1 MEPGRLAR
9 FTHPRGAVLEEGLA
23 VPEELELKL
32 ELSRGG
38 ADALAASDLL
48 GRARARAEQRSIYFD
63 TPDQALF
70 QSGLSLRIRRSGR
83 QRIQTVKSGDA
94 KAAGLFT
101 RPEWE
106 QPVSDDTPVLDDRT
120 PIAKLLQ
127 DEVDAIEPAFE
138 IQAERR
144 TWRLDEDGARIEL
157 VIDCGEVRALQR
169 VMPLYEVELEL
180 KAGTPASLFALARG
194 IDAVAP
200 VRLGVLSKAE
210 RGYRLL
216 GPAQSAH
223 KAERVTLDADM
234 TAAEAFQAIAQS
246 CLRHYR
252 LNEAI
257 LLERRGTEALH
268 QARVAIRRL
277 RSGFSI
283 FKAMST
289 DRQAERLK
297 HGLRNL
303 GLVLGEARNLDVLI
317 AEVEAGTLHD
327 RLTQARDTAYAAVE
341 KTLASV
347 HTRALM
353 LDLAEWLAIGDWLG
367 SPDARELRDR
377 PARLF
382 AEEALGRFRKKVKTH
397 GRHLETLADEARHE
411 LRKDAKKLRYAA
423 AFFAPLFDGKAEKR
437 RRRNF
442 VAALEDLQD
451 QLGALND
458 LVTAPQLLRRYRVAG
473 HPDARRLLAKGRKP
487 ELLDAAAAAHGA
499 LLDAKTF
506 WA

>member
-1 MEPGRLAR
+1 M
-9 FTHPRGAVLEEGLA
+9 
-23 VPEELELKL
+23 PEELELKL

-48 GRARARAEQRSIYFD
+48 GRARARAEQCSIYFD

-70 QSGLSLRIRRSGR
+70 HSGLSLRIRRSGR
-83 QRIQTVKSGDA
+83 ERIQTVKSGDA

-106 QPVSDDTPVLDDRT
+106 QPVSDDKPVLDDRT
-120 PIAKLLQ
+120 PIASLLQ
-127 DEVDAIEPAFE
+127 GDVDTIAPAFE

-144 TWRLDEDGARIEL
+144 TWRLNEDGARIEL
-157 VIDCGEVRALQR
+157 VIDRGEVRALQR
-169 VMPLYEVELEL
+169 VMPLCEVELEL
-180 KAGTPASLFALARG
+180 KAGSPASLFALARG

-200 VRLGVLSKAE
+200 ARLGVQSKAE

-216 GPAQSAH
+216 GPAKPAH
-223 KAERVTLDADM
+223 KAEPVALDAAM

-257 LLERRGTEALH
+257 LLERRGAEALH

-277 RSGFSI
+277 RSGVSI
-283 FKAMST
+283 FKAMLT
-289 DRQAERLK
+289 DRQGERLK

-303 GLVLGEARNLDVLI
+303 GVTLGEARNLDVLI
-317 AEVEAGTLHD
+317 AQAEAGSLHD
-327 RLTQARDTAYAAVE
+327 RLTHARDTAYSAVE
-341 KTLASV
+341 KALASV

-353 LDLAEWLAIGDWLG
+353 LDLAEWLAIGDWLE
-367 SPDARELRDR
+367 SPGTRALRDM
-377 PARLF
+377 PARAF
-382 AEEALGRFRKKVKTH
+382 AEAALARFRRKVKTH
-397 GRHLETLADEARHE
+397 GRQLETLQDEARHE
-411 LRKDAKKLRYAA
+411 LRKDAKKLRYAT

-437 RRRNF
+437 RHGKF

-458 LVTAPQLLRRYRVAG
+458 QVTASQLLRRHRATG
-473 HPDARRLLAKGRKP
+473 HRDAKRLLAKARKP
-487 ELLDAAAAAHGA
+487 KLLDAAAAAHGA
-499 LLDAKTF
+499 LLDARAF